1 MIDIKGCPRCHGD
14 LYQEETFGE
23 RELVCLQCGHRT
35 YAGRTAAPRPAT
47 RATGIAG
54 GSEA

>member
-1 MIDIKGCPRCHGD
+1 MIDMKGCPRCHGD

-35 YAGRTAAPRPAT
+35 YAGRTTTPRRAAPVSVGEGTAQ
-47 RATGIAG
+47 
-54 GSEA
+54 